1 MSILGMLFRPLFA
14 TVLIGVNH
22 NTTACSIKVVKK
34 RGGHIVEEIDKEFKI
49 LDGNLSAEVIKFIKK
64 LKSRYAYSYVAI
76 LSKNTEQVLV
86 PGVKKNQFAAFNV
99 NEKEYKFIKLPSA
112 FAFILKDD
120 ITQYQNMFKKAMGL
134 DFLFSPFVLLFFK
147 AKTFVGDRPKL
158 FVLQEKEDLSVL
170 VLTRKAILYGSFL
183 PMSAGESVTNVR
195 DSLPSSLSEDTLVS
209 STSTQSGS
217 TAQGL
222 DDLNTELGGLE
233 DELEDYENFD
243 FDSLTSEASENVSG
257 SSDDDDSGGSSMDN
271 LQDLGRST
279 TIINLLQAAIK
290 DFYNNSLYESDF
302 IEEIVFFDCYGI
314 SSQAVDNIKSNLM
327 IDFSLVGLD
336 LLRELTNVM
345 QIELDS

>member
-1 MSILGMLFRPLFA
+1 MLFRPLFA
-14 TVLIGVNH
+14 TVLIGVNY
-22 NTTACSIKVVKK
+22 NSTACHIKVVKK
-34 RGGHIVEEIDKEFKI
+34 RGGHIVEENDKEFKI
-49 LDGNLSAEVIKFIKK
+49 LDGNLSAEVIKFIKR

-76 LSKNTEQVLV
+76 LSKSSEQILV
-86 PGVKKNQFAAFNV
+86 PGSKKNQFGSFNV
-99 NEKEYKFIKLPSA
+99 NEKEYKFVKLPSA

-120 ITQYQNMFKKAMGL
+120 ITQYQTMFKKAKGL

-147 AKTFVGDRPKL
+147 AKTFVGDKPKL
-158 FVLQEKEDLSVL
+158 FVLQEKENLAVL
-170 VLTRKAILYGSFL
+170 ILTRKAILYGSFL
-183 PMSAGESVTNVR
+183 PMSAGEQVMNVR
-195 DSLPSSLSEDTLVS
+195 DSLPSSLTDDTLVATTS
-209 STSTQSGS
+209 SQTGS

-243 FDSLTSEASENVSG
+243 FDSITGGTSDNISG
-257 SSDDDDSGGSSMDN
+257 SSDSDEEGSNMDN

-290 DFYNNSLYESDF
+290 DFYNNSLYDSDF

-314 SSQAVDNIKSNLM
+314 SPQAVDNIRSNLM
-327 IDFSLVGLD
+327 IDLSLVNLD
-336 LLRELTNVM
+336 LLKELTNII